1 MVEYWFILPCCNF
14 QERNMSKETKEEVKE
29 YYIKQLGKFFSKIA
43 DIPDEELKGLP
54 AVHIPCLGFTDEMPK
69 IAFYGMETNGW
80 YNMFELKKRYNE
92 NPSSAYDYITK
103 DVFTPSFVIK
113 CAQPRKNIF
122 WKYVISL
129 MAGMYGLTPQKLK
142 TEDELEKHTL
152 IWGNILSLERYH
164 VSAKRKGAKREI
176 YNRVYNESTLFNTLP
191 NGHFGPTYIVRACQP
206 KFLFIL
212 YSGFNM
218 QNWLRNDF
226 GIEREMINR
235 HLCHAHIKETDTHV
249 FKMPHPVFINKCLGW
264 EKTIKQVLEQFE
276 IQ

>member
-1 MVEYWFILPCCNF
+1 MAGQKKDVI
-14 QERNMSKETKEEVKE
+14 KT
-29 YYIKQLGKFFSKIA
+29 YYIEQMGKFFSRIA
-43 DIPDEELKGLP
+43 DIPDKELKGLP
-54 AVHIPCLGFTDEMPK
+54 AFHIPCLGFTDEMPK

-80 YNMFELKKRYNE
+80 FGMLSLKERYNK

-113 CAQPRKNIF
+113 CAQPRKSIF

-129 MAGMYGLTPQKLK
+129 MSGMSGLTPQKLK
-142 TEDELEKHTL
+142 TEDELKKHTL

-164 VSAKRKGAKREI
+164 ISAKRNGVKKEI
-176 YNRVYNESTLFNTLP
+176 YNKVYNETALFNTLP
-191 NGHFGPTYIVRACQP
+191 NGYLGPTYIIKACQP
-206 KFLFIL
+206 KLLFIL

-226 GIEREMINR
+226 GIEREMIHR

-249 FKMPHPVFINKCLGW
+249 FKMPHPVFINKYIGWHKSINDVLGRY
-264 EKTIKQVLEQFE
+264 ELTERLFSTVE
-276 IQ
+276 